1 MYFILCRVL
10 CENGCNLNA
19 RTLRGETALH
29 VAVSQMEFNTEM
41 INLLLSSGCNADI
54 QDNLG
59 RQTALHV
66 FIRKHVVSASSSSS
80 SSSSSSWSSNGEVQE
95 VFQTLAK
102 ATNVNIADRRL
113 RTPLH
118 FIASCKKSNI
128 KLLQVIL
135 IFFIRL
141 QVCKRMIIV
150 NNLGS
155 YVKCARYHSIYF
167 SSVIVSFITEEL
179 FAVLI
184 RPQGVLTKIKKKK
197 ERVTYLETSVYLRE
211 IIQLPIINLFNAYG

>member
-1 MYFILCRVL
+1 MCFILCRVL

-29 VAVSQMEFNTEM
+29 VAVSQMEFNAEM

-66 FIRKHVVSASSSSS
+66 FIRKHVGSASSSSS
-80 SSSSSSWSSNGEVQE
+80 SNGEVHE

-118 FIASCKKSNI
+118 CIASCKKSNI
-128 KLLQVIL
+128 KLLQVI
-135 IFFIRL
+135 F
-141 QVCKRMIIV
+141 
-150 NNLGS
+150 
-155 YVKCARYHSIYF
+155 IYF
-167 SSVIVSFITEEL
+167 IYGYRCVSE
-179 FAVLI
+179 
-184 RPQGVLTKIKKKK
+184 
-197 ERVTYLETSVYLRE
+197 
-211 IIQLPIINLFNAYG
+211 